1 MTDYIAL
8 YQQKKLTADE
18 VAARV
23 ENGWL
28 IGMDAAIGQTPAI
41 IDAICRRAENSPLSG
56 VRVQM
61 LLDVY
66 PYAFYADDPGL
77 PAAAPGKRSR
87 PVLRTMFRT
96 TIVTARGTSAP
107 TTSMTLSVSPSP
119 RWTSTVTSASEP

>member
-1 MTDYIAL
+1 MRALFGGKNMTDYKAL
-8 YQQKKLTADE
+8 YAQKKLTADE

-41 IDAICRRAENSPLSG
+41 IDAICRKAAGSDLSG

-66 PYAFYADDPGL
+66 PYAFYADDSL
-77 PAAAPGKRSR
+77 NGKVMGESWFASTAC
-87 PVLRTMFRT
+87 LQLSQT
-96 TIVTARGTSAP
+96 TRAGTP
-107 TTSMTLSVSPSP
+107 PK
-119 RWTSTVTSASEP
+119 

>member
-41 IDAICRRAENSPLSG
+41 IDAICR
-56 VRVQM
+56 
-61 LLDVY
+61 
-66 PYAFYADDPGL
+66 
-77 PAAAPGKRSR
+77 K
-87 PVLRTMFRT
+87 
-96 TIVTARGTSAP
+96 
-107 TTSMTLSVSPSP
+107 
-119 RWTSTVTSASEP
+119 